1 MSFIIKNTKMKIKI
15 IVPFVL
21 LVMLIFMGCTKL
33 NEDPKATLTPENYF
47 KTQSDLDAAV
57 SAIYQG
63 MVVDGGYAFDFHMYS
78 FFGSDDLTADPNL
91 SKGDQR
97 EFDQLNGSSGNNAI
111 AHSQWGTPWGAIYQ
125 SNNVI
130 ANYSRVDGDP
140 AAKNGAA
147 GQAYF
152 IRAWSYYML
161 VRTFG
166 PVPVIT
172 TQVGPDYRPNR
183 DSVST
188 VYATIVSDLKT
199 AETLLP
205 TSFPGKPGMATLNS
219 ARALL
224 ADVYM
229 TMATWPLNQISN
241 YALAAA
247 EADAVIQSGQY
258 SLMADYG
265 DVFKTNNNSE
275 AIFGLEFN
283 VSGGNPNRMY
293 GNCSMPWEEVGRD
306 KNFGWEEF
314 HPEINFYLDAPICKR
329 TDEEFYTT
337 LKILQPDGTFKLV
350 PYYSPETRNQHPYYR
365 KFRNSINNEGCLET
379 NTEIFTMNPSTNKT
393 NDVIRYPAVL
403 LDYAESSTMATG
415 APSASSYAAINL
427 VRARAGEA
435 PLAAGLSATAFRD
448 SVVVER
454 KYEFAAEWGVR
465 WYDIVR
471 LQILPEVIANRNAKE
486 NPINPTVNAGNLGN
500 RYLAPIPVNEM
511 LKNPQWTQNPGY

>member
-1 MSFIIKNTKMKIKI
+1 
-15 IVPFVL
+15 
-21 LVMLIFMGCTKL
+21 
-33 NEDPKATLTPENYF
+33 
-47 KTQSDLDAAV
+47 
-57 SAIYQG
+57 
-63 MVVDGGYAFDFHMYS
+63 MVVDGGYAFDFHLYS

-130 ANYSRVDGDP
+130 ANYQRVSGDE
-140 AAKNGAA
+140 AQKNGAA
-147 GQAYF
+147 GQAF
-152 IRAWSYYML
+152 FVRAWSYYML

-172 TQVGPDYRPNR
+172 TQVGPDYRPIR
-183 DSVST
+183 DPVDV

-199 AETLLP
+199 AIGLLP
-205 TSFPGKPGMATLNS
+205 TNFPGQPGKATQNS
-219 ARALL
+219 ARSLL

-229 TMATWPLNQISN
+229 TMATWPLNLTSN
-241 YALAAA
+241 YALSAD
-247 EADAVIQSGQY
+247 EADSVIQSGQY
-258 SLMADYG
+258 TLMADYG

-314 HPEINFYLDAPICKR
+314 HPEINFYLGAPICKR

-350 PYYSPETRNQHPYYR
+350 PYNSPETRNQHPYYR

-379 NTEIFTMNPSTNKT
+379 NTELISMNPSTNKT
-393 NDVIRYPAVL
+393 N
-403 LDYAESSTMATG
+403 
-415 APSASSYAAINL
+415 
-427 VRARAGEA
+427 
-435 PLAAGLSATAFRD
+435 
-448 SVVVER
+448 
-454 KYEFAAEWGVR
+454 
-465 WYDIVR
+465 
-471 LQILPEVIANRNAKE
+471 
-486 NPINPTVNAGNLGN
+486 
-500 RYLAPIPVNEM
+500 
-511 LKNPQWTQNPGY
+511 